1 MPRIVAVVNQK
12 AGVGKTTTV
21 ASLGAAFAE
30 LREQVL
36 MVDLDPQAHLTSS
49 LGINSELLE
58 SSVHEVISTKLPLAD
73 ATVSVSSYLDL
84 VPSTIELTATET
96 KLLTRPG
103 REYVLRE
110 GLKTS
115 NVDYDWV
122 LIDCSPSLGLLTHTA
137 LTAADDV
144 LIPIH
149 AESLSHRGLRQ
160 LFETMQEIRQFT
172 NPGLNALGL
181 LPVMF
186 EGSHEVGRGLLA
198 ELERTYSV
206 RVWPAVPFA
215 ARFKESMNRGGSI
228 LATDTQSPSAMAYRD
243 LARGLIATLPLD

>member
-1 MPRIVAVVNQK
+1 MTRVVAVVNQK

-30 LREQVL
+30 LREHVL
-36 MVDLDPQAHLTSS
+36 MVDLDPQAHLTVSTGNNPEQ
-49 LGINSELLE
+49 LTNSVLE
-58 SSVHEVISTKLPLAD
+58 VLTNKLPAAD
-73 ATVSVSSYLDL
+73 AIQPVLPYLEIL
-84 VPSTIELTATET
+84 PATIELTATET

-110 GLKTS
+110 GLKSLTTEP
-115 NVDYDWV
+115 DWV
-122 LIDCSPSLGLLTHTA
+122 LVDCSPSLGLLTHTA

-149 AESLSHRGLRQ
+149 AEQLSHRGLRQ
-160 LFETMQEIRQFT
+160 LFETMNEIRQFT
-172 NPGLNALGL
+172 NPDLNALGI

-186 EGSHEVGRGLLA
+186 EGSYEVGRGLLA
-198 ELERTYSV
+198 ELERTYGV

-215 ARFKESMNRGGSI
+215 SRFAESHRRGGSI
-228 LATDTQSPSAMAYRD
+228 LGSDSQSPAAMAYRD
-243 LARGLIATLPLD
+243 LARGLIATLPL